1 MRAPERVDVPIMEKD
16 NEERTMC
23 DEKMI
28 GCNTKIFLHVRS
40 RFLHKVVVVCILLL
54 LFASQL
60 CS

>member
-40 RFLHKVVVVCILLL
+40 RFLFHKVVGVFLLL
-54 LFASQL
+54 LFAS
-60 CS
+60 